1 MAYNTIDLIDKAIDM
16 AQRRKEIYI
25 QIANDNSE
33 NKGMNIV
40 VNTLIK
46 GLEKNIDCYNRL
58 KKYIEQNEE
67 VLEEIDFLIYDKI
80 LFLVNQFKKRLMN
93 PKISDIKS
101 LLKFSVNLEN
111 EIYALFIDIQGRLV
125 VKEEDAK
132 TNTYR
137 LLSNVIKEKEEY
149 IKNLE
154 AFAKRQG

>member
-16 AQRRKEIYI
+16 AKKRKEIYI
-25 QIANDNSE
+25 HIANDNSE

-40 VNTLIK
+40 VNTLVK
-46 GLEKNIDCYNRL
+46 GLDKNIDCYNRL

-101 LLKFSVNLEN
+101 LLRFSLNLEK
-111 EIYALFIDIQGRLV
+111 EIYALFIAIQGRLV

-137 LLSNVIKEKEEY
+137 FLSNVIKEKEEY
-149 IKNLE
+149 VRNLE
-154 AFAKRQG
+154 MFAKRQG

>member
-16 AQRRKEIYI
+16 AKRRKEIYI
-25 QIANDNSE
+25 QIANENSE

-40 VNTLIK
+40 VNTLVK
-46 GLEKNIDCYNRL
+46 GLDKNIDCYNRL

-101 LLKFSVNLEN
+101 LLEFSLNLEK
-111 EIYALFIDIQGRLV
+111 EIYALFIAIQGRLV

-137 LLSNVIKEKEEY
+137 FLSNVIKEKEEY
-149 IKNLE
+149 VRTLE
-154 AFAKRQG
+154 MFVKRQG

>member
-16 AQRRKEIYI
+16 AEKRKEIYR

-33 NKGMNIV
+33 NKVMNIII
-40 VNTLIK
+40 NTLVK
-46 GLEKNIDCYNRL
+46 GLDKNIYSYNKL
-58 KKYIEQNEE
+58 IKYIEQNKE

-93 PKISDIKS
+93 PKISDTKR
-101 LLKFSVNLEN
+101 LLRFSVNLEK

-132 TNTYR
+132 SNTYR
-137 LLSNVIKEKEEY
+137 FLSNVIKEKEEY